1 MINLGNTHGDVAF
14 MWVEDASFFNVEP
27 DPRFITF
34 KVMIASMGEDTFPEE
49 RQPAEL
55 EFLNEERHAQYF
67 NPGFIVSIMAARSS
81 DGIPKIYTI
90 KNLDELYVVD

>member
-1 MINLGNTHGDVAF
+1 MINLGKTHGDVAF
-14 MWVEDASFFNVEP
+14 MWVEDATFFNVEP

-34 KVMIASMGEDTFPEE
+34 KAMIASMGKDTFPEE

-67 NPGFIVSIMAARSS
+67 NPSFVVSIMAARSS

-90 KNLDELYVVD
+90 